1 MRWLADEN
9 IPRSAISM
17 LREHGED
24 VLAVAEIGAGMSDH
38 EVLAL
43 AVSDQRILL
52 TFDRDHGD
60 LIFNDRI
67 APPLGVVYLRIV
79 PGAAEQ
85 IGELLLQLIKE
96 AGDTLVGFLTVVSK
110 SGMRQRR
117 FP

>member
-9 IPRSAISM
+9 IPRSAIAM

-24 VLAVAEIGAGMSDH
+24 VIAVAEARAGMTDH
-38 EVLAL
+38 EVLAM
-43 AVSDQRILL
+43 AVADQRILL

-60 LIFNDRI
+60 LIFNGHI
-67 APPLGVVYLRIV
+67 EPPPGVVYVRIV
-79 PGAAEQ
+79 PVAAEQ
-85 IGELLLQLIKE
+85 LGQLLLQLIKE

-110 SGMRQRR
+110 SGMRQRG